1 MTFDVVKAVAF
12 GQGDAQSMTQDH
24 KGIVQE
30 TEVGGA
36 YDTQTVFK
44 FPAFPPNDILFSHNL
59 HQEAVGAS
67 LTAPFPALFHK
78 INNRKSKMQ
87 EAYSIR
93 NRMVHKQIELALDR
107 LARGEAVKSALDYM
121 IQREVNAA
129 TKANRQPVLDSPQ
142 MQDEL
147 YGYIGAGHE
156 TTSTSLQW
164 AVKHL
169 SDHPKIQQKLRLSLR
184 AAYADA
190 EAEHRQPTVPEITKI
205 QVPYLEA
212 VIEESL
218 RLSGPITAVVR
229 QAQVDTTILGHR
241 VPKGVEVLIPLR
253 GPSITEAPFTI
264 DESLRSESSRSQSH
278 IRGSWNDDPEAFMPE
293 RWLKYEGDIVT
304 FDSQAGPFLAFSS
317 GTRGCFGRRL
327 AYLQLKMLLVLLLW
341 NLELASLPEELRS
354 FDAVDGLMTKPAKC
368 YVRVSE
374 AQ

>member
-1 MTFDVVKAVAF
+1 MTFDIVKAVAF
-12 GQGDAQSMTQDH
+12 GEGDVQSMTQLH
-24 KGIVQE
+24 MGSVQE
-30 TEVGGA
+30 IEFTGA
-36 YDTQTVFK
+36 DDTDTVFI
-44 FPAFPPNDILFSHNL
+44 FPAVPPNDILVSHNL
-59 HQEAVGAS
+59 QQEAVGAS

-78 INNRKSKMQ
+78 INNRRSQMQ
-87 EAYSIR
+87 EAYSTR
-93 NRMVHKQIELALDR
+93 SRMIHKQIKLAVDR
-107 LARGEAVKSALDYM
+107 LARGEAVKSALAYM
-121 IQREVNAA
+121 IKREVNAA
-129 TKANRQPVLDSPQ
+129 AKASRQPVLDSPQ

-164 AVKHL
+164 TFKHL
-169 SDHPKIQQKLRLSLR
+169 SGHPKIQQKLRLSLR

-190 EAEHRQPTVPEITKI
+190 EAEHRQPTVQEITKI

-229 QAQVDTTILGHR
+229 QAQVDTTILGHQ
-241 VPKGVEVLIPLR
+241 VPKGIEVLIPLR

-264 DESLRSESSRSQSH
+264 DESLRSESSRFHSH
-278 IRGSWNDDPEAFMPE
+278 IRGSWKDDPEAFIPE
-293 RWLKYEGDIVT
+293 RWLKYEGGIVT

-327 AYLQLKMLLVLLLW
+327 AYLQLKVLLVLLLW

-368 YVRVSE
+368 YVRISE
-374 AQ
+374 AR